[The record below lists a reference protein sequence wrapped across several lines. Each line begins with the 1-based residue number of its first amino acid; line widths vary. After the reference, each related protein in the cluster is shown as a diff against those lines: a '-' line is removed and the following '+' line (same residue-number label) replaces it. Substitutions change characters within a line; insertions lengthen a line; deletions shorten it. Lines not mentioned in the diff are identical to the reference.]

1 MFDRIIRFSINNK
14 FIISLFVLCIVIGG
28 VYSFY
33 HLPIDA
39 MPDIT
44 NNQVQI
50 ITSSPSL
57 ASSEIEK
64 LISFPI
70 EVAMTSL
77 PDVTELRSV
86 SFPGISVVT
95 VVFKDGVDIYFAR
108 NLIFQKLQEISGD
121 IPPEL
126 GKPEMAPLTT
136 GLGEIYQYTLSS
148 FEYSL
153 AELRTIE
160 DYVIKRQLI
169 GIEGLAEINTHGG
182 DVKEYEVIINP
193 EKLNSLSLSI
203 SSVTSALLAN
213 NSNTGGGFIRFDK
226 EQLSVRG
233 LGNINNIN
241 DIKNITIKTD
251 KGIPVYL
258 KDIAEVNTGSAIRLG
273 AATQDGKG
281 EVVIGTAVMLRGAN
295 PNEVIKLLDERLSE
309 IRKSLPKGINLDIFY
324 NREDLVKKTISTIT
338 ENLILGALI
347 VILILVL
354 LLSNIRAGL
363 IVASVIPLSI
373 LFAAILMYLFGI
385 QGNLMSLG
393 AIDFGLIVDGTVIIV
408 EYSIKLI
415 SEKYLKKHE
424 ILTKSEL
431 KDIVLHSST
440 EIIRYS
446 AYGVFIIMIVYFPIL
461 SLQGIE
467 GKLFKPL
474 ALTVI
479 FALTGSLILSMT
491 YVPMLSS
498 VFLNKNLKEKENF
511 IIRHIRLIYEPLL
524 KKIIN
529 AKKIALVTSI
539 LIVLTSV
546 FFLSRLGSEF
556 IPKFDEGDLTLEV
569 KRRITNVSLP
579 EAVIISGK
587 VEKLLKEKFSHE
599 IETVVSKI
607 GSAEIATDPTGADIS
622 DLVIKLKPRDLWTSA
637 ETRDELISKME
648 EELINIPG
656 MDYSFSQ
663 PIELRFNDL
672 LSGSS
677 SDVSIKV
684 FGDNLEKLVSYANQ
698 IGAIVEKV
706 PGAKDLKIQ
715 QVEGLPELQI
725 ETDREK
731 ISRFGINIDDVNT
744 IIKTSVSGIYSGTV
758 YEGDQK
764 ININVKFNDT
774 TRASLNAIKNIL
786 VQTPAGYKIPLSEV
800 ANVSIKKGY
809 WEIGREF
816 GKRKT
821 VVECNVRGVDI
832 GTFIANVQ
840 MEIDKNVNLPI
851 GYTISYGGQF
861 ENLQNA
867 KNRLMIVVPLTL
879 IIIFCIL
886 YFTFKNMQ
894 YVLLIYTG
902 IPFAIAGGI
911 FILALR
917 GMPFSISAGI
927 GFIAL
932 FGVAVLNGIVLISY
946 LSKIKN
952 VNKADFTSQIIKGSA
967 NRLRPVLMT
976 ASVASLGFLPMA
988 ISSGA
993 GAEVQRPLATVVIG
1007 GLITSTILTL
1017 FILPVFFN
1025 WIGEKKLIASV
1036 S

>member
-1 MFDRIIRFSINNK
+1 MFDRIIKFSINNK
-14 FIISLFVLCIVIGG
+14 FIVSLFVICTIIGG
-28 VYSFY
+28 IYSFY

-50 ITSSPSL
+50 ITSSPAL

-64 LISFPI
+64 LISFPV

-77 PDVTELRSV
+77 PNVTELRSV

-95 VVFKDGVDIYFAR
+95 VVFNDAVDIYFAR
-108 NLIFQKLQEISGD
+108 NLIFQKLQEISGE

-148 FEYSL
+148 SKYSI

-160 DYVIKRQLI
+160 DYVLKRQLI
-169 GIEGLAEINTHGG
+169 GIDGLAEINTHGG
-182 DVKEYEVIINP
+182 VVKEYEVIINP
-193 EKLNSLSLSI
+193 DKLNSLNLSV
-203 SSVTSALLAN
+203 SAVTSALLAN
-213 NSNTGGGFIRFDK
+213 NSNTGGGFIQFGK
-226 EQLSVRG
+226 EQMSVRG
-233 LGNINNIN
+233 LGNINTID
-241 DIKNITIKTD
+241 DIKNITVKND
-251 KGIPVYL
+251 RGVPVYL
-258 KDIAEVNTGSAIRLG
+258 RDIAEVKIGSAIRLG

-281 EVVIGTAVMLRGAN
+281 EVVVGTAVMLRGAN
-295 PNEVIKLLDERLSE
+295 PNDVIKQLDER
-309 IRKSLPKGINLDIFY
+309 INTIKKSLPKGITLNTFY
-324 NREDLVKKTISTIT
+324 NREDLIKKTISTIT

-373 LFAAILMYLFGI
+373 LFAAILMYFFGVP
-385 QGNLMSLG
+385 GNLMSLG

-415 SEKYLKKHE
+415 SEKYLEKNDT
-424 ILTKSEL
+424 LTKNEL
-431 KDIVLHSST
+431 KEIVLHAST

-446 AYGVFIIMIVYFPIL
+446 AFGVFIIMIVYFPIL
-461 SLQGIE
+461 SLQGVE

-498 VFLNKNLKEKENF
+498 IFLSKKLKEKENF
-511 IIRHIRLIYEPLL
+511 IIKRIHKIYEPLL
-524 KKIIN
+524 RKIID
-529 AKKIALVTSI
+529 AKKTALIISI
-539 LIVLTSV
+539 ITVALSLYILTH
-546 FFLSRLGSEF
+546 LGSEF
-556 IPKFDEGDLTLEV
+556 VPKFDEGDLTLEV
-569 KRRITNVSLP
+569 KRRITNVSLS
-579 EAVIISGK
+579 EAVVISGK
-587 VEKLLKEKFSHE
+587 VEKLLKDKFPDE
-599 IETVVSKI
+599 VVTVVSKI

-622 DLVIKLKPRDLWTSA
+622 DLVIKLKPQSQWKA
-637 ETRDELISKME
+637 VKTRDELISSME
-648 EELINIPG
+648 EELANIPG

-677 SDVSIKV
+677 SDVSIKI
-684 FGDNLEKLVSYANQ
+684 FGDNLENLSMYANQ
-698 IGAIVEKV
+698 IGGIVNKV
-706 PGAKDLKIQ
+706 DGAKDLKIQ
-715 QVEGLPELQI
+715 QIEGLPELQV
-725 ETDREK
+725 EADREK
-731 ISRFGINIDDVNT
+731 ISRYGISIDDVNT
-744 IIKTSVSGIYSGTV
+744 LIKASVSGVYSGTV

-764 ININVKFNDT
+764 INVNVKFNDT
-774 TRASLNAIKNIL
+774 TRTNLEAVKNIL
-786 VQTPAGYKIPLSEV
+786 VPTPAGYKVPLSEV
-800 ANVSIKKGY
+800 ANVTVKKGY

-840 MEIDKNVNLPI
+840 KEINKNVKLPI
-851 GYTISYGGQF
+851 GYTITYGGQF

-867 KNRLMIVVPLTL
+867 KNRLMIVVPITL
-879 IIIFCIL
+879 LIIFCIL
-886 YFTFKNMQ
+886 YFTFKNIK

-911 FILALR
+911 FSLASR
-917 GMPFSISAGI
+917 GMPFSISAGV

-932 FGVAVLNGIVLISY
+932 FGVAVLNGIVLIGY
-946 LSKIKN
+946 LSKIESSSEPNFK
-952 VNKADFTSQIIKGSA
+952 FQIIAGA
-967 NRLRPVLMT
+967 VNRLRPVLMT

-988 ISSGA
+988 ISTGS

-1017 FILPVFFN
+1017 FMLPVFFD
-1025 WIGEKKLIASV
+1025 WINRKKVI
-1036 S
+1036 